1 MKCVNVEKL
10 YRELVLKGISIDFN
24 RNGMIFILGK
34 SGSGKSTLLNVLSTI
49 DTPTSGRII
58 DQDLQLDSMTQK
70 EVDSYRKNNIGF
82 IFQDYC
88 LIRDLSVADNI
99 ATGDAYGKID
109 REKIKELLTKLEL
122 DSSIMDKK
130 ASELSGGQQQR
141 VSIARALYK
150 DARIIFA
157 DEPTGNL
164 DKENARKTFEL
175 LKKISKNCAVIVVT
189 HDKDSADEFA
199 DRVIEISDGKII
211 KDEVCTNAVQSD
223 LAQPIVSN
231 GNAKIDKTLFGNI
244 SKKFGQQGKVRKIVS
259 IIGISLVLS
268 IIGIILAISNYNF
281 SKLSAPILEKE
292 NKMPSVGVCKGYT
305 NTISG
310 EFSFGPRPIG
320 DEEIEMLESTFK
332 NEEKDFYYSILG
344 ASYASGGTG
353 SGFLLNRVQ
362 YAVVSNNQNLSMY
375 DFKLG
380 YGNYPEKKDEIAITD
395 YMAYSIYLLNSQSV
409 MDIAGATSKEQL
421 KDETFIKKYI
431 EGLSEKERSEF
442 LGGRSVSEMVTN
454 VVDNPGLLLLN
465 QSVDFVIDSFKVT
478 GIILS
483 GYEKYKDMIYMPSNE
498 LLYEE
503 RYNEFLYLSNLY
515 CYNLYVTEDFVE
527 NLYSNGLI
535 FFDNAVSSKY
545 SKVKDILN
553 ISKKLGRNEVLM
565 SSAEFRSRFEEE
577 FDPKKTDKYIV
588 EIESSTSY
596 GKGGPTDVYYDG
608 DDVTVV
614 GVFDLPSNF
623 ESTFGIDRI
632 IVFSDD
638 YFDDY
643 AKHQVHLDMIQLG
656 MQNPDFK
663 YQEFVDFLS
672 SHEMYFYNYVAYSL
686 YSLTPI
692 MSLFMKIFAA
702 ILVISLVLACYMVIN
717 YFSFI
722 IATRKKDI
730 GIMRA
735 LGISISEIRK
745 IFVAIALKI
754 MVIVLLIA
762 YVLYTVGIEV
772 FNRILSQNYLAY
784 ILNTDMKKLSII
796 NNSALNY
803 LALLVISAV
812 LMTVAIIAPLKK
824 ISKINAIDVIRK

>member
-1 MKCVNVEKL
+1 M
-10 YRELVLKGISIDFN
+10 
-24 RNGMIFILGK
+24 
-34 SGSGKSTLLNVLSTI
+34 
-49 DTPTSGRII
+49 
-58 DQDLQLDSMTQK
+58 
-70 EVDSYRKNNIGF
+70 
-82 IFQDYC
+82 
-88 LIRDLSVADNI
+88 
-99 ATGDAYGKID
+99 
-109 REKIKELLTKLEL
+109 ELLTKLEL
-122 DSSIMDKK
+122 DSAIMDKK

-199 DRVIEISDGKII
+199 DRVIEISDGKVI
-211 KDEVCTNAVQSD
+211 KDEVCVNAVQSD
-223 LAQPIVSN
+223 LSQPIVSN
-231 GNAKIDKTLFGNI
+231 GNTKIDKTLFSNI
-244 SKKFGQQGKVRKIVS
+244 SKRFGKQGKVRKIVS

-281 SKLSAPILEKE
+281 AKLSVPILEKE
-292 NKMPSVGVCKGYT
+292 SKMPSVGVCKGYT

-310 EFSFGPRPIG
+310 EFSFGPRPLG
-320 DEEIEMLESTFK
+320 GEEIKAIESAYKT
-332 NEEKDFYYSILG
+332 EEKDYYYSILG
-344 ASYASGGTG
+344 ASFASGGTG
-353 SGFLLNRVQ
+353 SDFLLNRVQ
-362 YAVVSNNQNLSMY
+362 YAVVSNDQNLSMY
-375 DFKLG
+375 DFKLD
-380 YGNYPEKKDEIAITD
+380 YGSYPEKKDEVAITD

-421 KDETFIKKYI
+421 KDDTFIKKYI
-431 EGLSEKERSEF
+431 EGLSEKERNAF
-442 LGGRSVSEMVTN
+442 LGGRSVSEMVTK

-483 GYEKYKDMIYMPSNE
+483 GYEKYKDMIYMPSNG
-498 LLYEE
+498 LLYED

-515 CYNLYVTEDFVE
+515 CYNLYVTKDFVE

-535 FFDNAVSSKY
+535 FFNNAVSSKY

-577 FDPKKTDKYIV
+577 FDPKKIDKYIV

-596 GKGGPTDVYYDG
+596 GKGGPVDVYYDG

-638 YFDDY
+638 FFDDY
-643 AKHQVHLDMIQLG
+643 AKHQVHLDMIQLS
-656 MQNPDFK
+656 MQDPSFK
-663 YQEFVDFLS
+663 YQEFVDYLS
-672 SHEMYFYNYVAYSL
+672 KHEMYFYNYVAYNL

-702 ILVISLVLACYMVIN
+702 ILVILLALACYMVIN

-722 IATRKKDI
+722 ITTRKKDI

-745 IFVAIALKI
+745 VFVAIALKI
-754 MVIVLLIA
+754 MAIVLLIA
-762 YVLYTVGIEV
+762 YVLYTVGIEI

-784 ILNTDMKKLSII
+784 ILNTKMKKLSIL

-803 LALLVISAV
+803 LALLVIAVV
-812 LMTVAIIAPLKK
+812 LMTVAIIAPMKK